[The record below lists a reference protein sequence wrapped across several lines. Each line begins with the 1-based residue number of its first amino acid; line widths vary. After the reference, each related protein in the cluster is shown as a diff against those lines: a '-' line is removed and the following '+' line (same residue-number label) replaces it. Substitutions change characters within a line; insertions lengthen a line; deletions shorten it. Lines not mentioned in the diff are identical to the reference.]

1 MRNTHKKSITSEVI
15 KKHILDNLKEYII
28 VSALLVIGII
38 LGVIFINNAN
48 NTQITQITNYLN
60 NFSSSI
66 KTDYEIDK
74 TELIKMS
81 VRDNAILVITMW
93 FVGSTVIGLP
103 IVFGIVV
110 FRGFCIG
117 YTISSAIITFG
128 LGKGILFTICSLLF
142 QSFIFIPALLALAV
156 TGIKVYKSIIKDKR
170 RENIKLEIIRHTL
183 FSLIILFLLLIS
195 SLIETYVSPN
205 LLRMVINYI

>member
-15 KKHILDNLKEYII
+15 KKHILDNLKEYTI

-60 NFSSSI
+60 NFSSSL